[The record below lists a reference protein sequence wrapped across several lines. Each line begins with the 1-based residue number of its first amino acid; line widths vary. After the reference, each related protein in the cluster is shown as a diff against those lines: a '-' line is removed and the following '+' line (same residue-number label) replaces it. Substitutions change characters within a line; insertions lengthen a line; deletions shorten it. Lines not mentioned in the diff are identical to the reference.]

1 MCFQPS
7 PFTLHQQGFPP
18 SLTGIST
25 IPSISRDFLIPLV
38 RSSHTC
44 PLLALCFCHVA
55 LCPQNVHVCKFLF
68 PSPGAEGENTGK
80 EIDPAS
86 YRLRQH
92 SVTPN
97 RQTHLQKSESV
108 HSFEFQF
115 CYVVSP
121 LANLMPI
128 EGGLVLVSTWTVN
141 LRKNQ
146 SKKDRMKNKERF
158 QCSK

>member
-1 MCFQPS
+1 MV
-7 PFTLHQQGFPP
+7 
-18 SLTGIST
+18 
-25 IPSISRDFLIPLV
+25 LV

-44 PLLALCFCHVA
+44 SLLALCFCHVA
-55 LCPQNVHVCKFLF
+55 LCSQNVHVCKFIF

-86 YRLRQH
+86 YRLWQH

-128 EGGLVLVSTWTVN
+128 ESGLALVSTCTVN
-141 LRKNQ
+141 LRKI
-146 SKKDRMKNKERF
+146 KVKMTGGKTERDSSAANGGK
-158 QCSK
+158 QNHTGWGMGLNSQNH